1 VKALRYLDNIG
12 YGEGLFFC
20 FFFGF
25 VVRLIPEVLSFPYP
39 VGFDTVYY
47 AARIES
53 GVVWYHW
60 SSVFSSWL
68 LYAMLVP
75 VYNAVR
81 FDPFLF
87 LKLVAPA
94 LYALNL
100 CGVYYFSRE
109 GLGWDVRKS
118 LVAAFF
124 FAFQLAFLRISWDLY
139 RNMLGLAILLFA
151 LPLIQKVETKRGFA
165 LFVLMSVLVVFGH
178 ETTSVLLFAVV
189 LGVTAKDFLKG
200 ETARMGKVLAAVIP
214 AVAIFSA
221 RWWVPL
227 LVPIDYV
234 AETNVISAYQPSP
247 RPGGLFFLTNYLGL
261 SGSIRYPTYL
271 DLFSHVLSLFVVLYL
286 LCLPLVFVGFF
297 RDRFLDGWTLFL
309 LVGAFSSLVTP
320 FFALDIWDR
329 WMFLLVYPFTFY
341 AVNGIG
347 KVLWSKSGFVLPNS
361 RWIGWM
367 KVSKRLMYGIL
378 FLTVLFGSLLMTVRF
393 SDNGVFSIPT
403 TGIYLPS
410 TMLQNTVPLRDVEG
424 VVEAIDWLNEHMTAG
439 SCALLHQA
447 FFSWGKLYLDEKN
460 VIVHYVA
467 DVEGALDEALENGL
481 DPVYL
486 IWWGENIGWYQSIV
500 VPSCF
505 GQVFES
511 DRIAAFQYLG

>member
-1 VKALRYLDNIG
+1 VKALRYLDDIG

-25 VVRLIPEVLSFPYP
+25 VVRLIPEVLSFPHP
-39 VGFDTVYY
+39 IGFDTVYY
-47 AARIES
+47 ASRIES

-75 VYNAVR
+75 VYNVVSV
-81 FDPFLF
+81 DPFLF
-87 LKLVAPA
+87 LKFAAPA

-100 CGVYYFSRE
+100 CGIYYFSRKA
-109 GLGWDVRKS
+109 LGWDVKKG

-151 LPLIQKVETKRGFA
+151 LPLIQKLETKRDFA
-165 LFVLMSVLVVFGH
+165 LFVLLSLFVVFGH
-178 ETTSVLLFAVV
+178 ETASVLLFAVV
-189 LGVTAKDFLKG
+189 VGVMAKDYLKG
-200 ETARMGKVLAAVIP
+200 ETKRLMRVLAAIIP
-214 AVAIFSA
+214 AVAVFSA

-227 LVPIDYV
+227 LVSIDYV
-234 AETNVISAYQPSP
+234 AETTVISVYQSPS
-247 RPGGLFFLTNYLGL
+247 RPGGLFFLTNYLSL
-261 SGSIRYPTYL
+261 SGSIQYPTYL

-286 LCLPLVFVGFF
+286 VCLPLVFVGFF
-297 RDRFLDGWTLFL
+297 RDRILDSWTLFL
-309 LVGAFSSLVTP
+309 LVGAFSSLIVP
-320 FFALDIWDR
+320 LFALDLWDR

-347 KVLWSKSGFVLPNS
+347 RVLESKSGVAFPKL

-367 KVSKRLMYGIL
+367 KVSRKFVGVIL
-378 FLTVLFGSLLMTVRF
+378 FLTILFGALLMTAKF
-393 SDNGVFSIPT
+393 SDNGVFSIPA

-410 TMLQNTVPLRDVEG
+410 TMLQNTVPLRDVES
-424 VVEAIDWLNEHMTAG
+424 VVETMDWLNEHMTTG
-439 SCALLHQA
+439 SGVLLHPA
-447 FFSWGKLYLDEKN
+447 FFSWGKLCLDKEN
-460 VIVHYVA
+460 VIVNYVA
-467 DVEGALDEALENGL
+467 DVEGALSEALENGL

-486 IWWGENIGWYQSIV
+486 VWWGENVGWYRSIV
-500 VPSCF
+500 VPGYF
-505 GQVFES
+505 MRVFES
-511 DRIAAFQYLG
+511 DRIVAFQYLG

>member
-1 VKALRYLDNIG
+1 VKALGHLENIG

-47 AARIES
+47 ASRIES

-75 VYNAVR
+75 VYNVVSV
-81 FDPFLF
+81 DPFLF
-87 LKLVAPA
+87 LKFAAPA

-100 CGVYYFSRE
+100 CGIYYFSRE
-109 GLGWDVRKS
+109 ALGWDIKKG

-151 LPLIQKVETKRGFA
+151 LPQIQKLETKRDFA
-165 LFVLMSVLVVFGH
+165 LFVLLSLFVVFGH
-178 ETTSVLLFAVV
+178 ETASVLLFAVV
-189 LGVTAKDFLKG
+189 IGVMAKDYLKG
-200 ETARMGKVLAAVIP
+200 ETKRLMRVLAAIIP
-214 AVAIFSA
+214 AVAVFSA

-227 LVPIDYV
+227 LVSIDYV
-234 AETNVISAYQPSP
+234 AETTVISVYQSPS
-247 RPGGLFFLTNYLGL
+247 RPGGLFFLTNYLSL
-261 SGSIRYPTYL
+261 SGSIQYPTYL

-286 LCLPLVFVGFF
+286 VCLPLVFVGFF
-297 RDRFLDGWTLFL
+297 RDSILDSWTLFL
-309 LVGAFSSLVTP
+309 LVGAFSSLIVP
-320 FFALDIWDR
+320 LFALDLWDR

-347 KVLWSKSGFVLPNS
+347 RVLESKSGVAFPKL

-367 KVSKRLMYGIL
+367 KVSRKFVGVIL
-378 FLTVLFGSLLMTVRF
+378 FLTILFGALLMTAKF

-410 TMLQNTVPLRDVEG
+410 TMLQNTVPLRDVES
-424 VVEAIDWLNEHMTAG
+424 VVETMDWLDEHMTTG
-439 SCALLHQA
+439 SGVLLHPA
-447 FFSWGKLYLDEKN
+447 FFSWGKLCLDKEN
-460 VIVHYVA
+460 VIVNYVA
-467 DVEGALDEALENGL
+467 DVEGALSEALENGL

-486 IWWGENIGWYQSIV
+486 VWWGENIGWYRSIV
-500 VPSCF
+500 VPSYF
-505 GQVFES
+505 MRVFES
-511 DRIAAFQYLG
+511 DRIVAFQYLG